1 MVWFFRT
8 TSFKVLDKSRHDIF
22 NNITEVKFYSLQFA
36 FSRIKVLFIGSS
48 NLRVS
53 ICYHHNNWNHSFF
66 IYWLIF
72 LNFRLHNTITA
83 SSNLHFGGSK
93 MDFSIPTACYYFSFH
108 PDPTGLK
115 PGCLI
120 VHCLIK
126 TDGLI
131 GENHDYGERQI
142 LFKGIFSQLQKENSC
157 SSVCL

>member
-22 NNITEVKFYSLQFA
+22 NNITEVEFYSLQFA
-36 FSRIKVLFIGSS
+36 FSRFCLLAVPISECQFVTIITTGITLSSFI
-48 NLRVS
+48 
-53 ICYHHNNWNHSFF
+53 

-72 LNFRLHNTITA
+72 LNFSLHETITA

-108 PDPTGLK
+108 PYPIGLK

-126 TDGLI
+126 TDGFI